1 MQTQGGGGGGG
12 GGERDAM
19 DIVTIERL
27 QRRVDDLEANQ
38 ALLEAQALKDKG
50 ALEAAGLQVAEATQ
64 VR

>member
-1 MQTQGGGGGGG
+1 
-12 GGERDAM
+12 M